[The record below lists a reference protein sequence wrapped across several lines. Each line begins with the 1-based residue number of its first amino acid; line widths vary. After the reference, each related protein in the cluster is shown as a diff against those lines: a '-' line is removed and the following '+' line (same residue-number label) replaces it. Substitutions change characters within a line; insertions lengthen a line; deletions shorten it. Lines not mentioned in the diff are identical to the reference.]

1 MRQGFSAWYTSTTT
15 PSRSR
20 NKASMAIFMKK
31 VWIEVHGTMCRPRP
45 IGKSVTP
52 ISPLNRVMNESA
64 APASS
69 ANSVFRVAFFT

>member
-1 MRQGFSAWYTSTTT
+1 
-15 PSRSR
+15 
-20 NKASMAIFMKK
+20 MAIFMKK

-45 IGKSVTP
+45 IGNSVTP